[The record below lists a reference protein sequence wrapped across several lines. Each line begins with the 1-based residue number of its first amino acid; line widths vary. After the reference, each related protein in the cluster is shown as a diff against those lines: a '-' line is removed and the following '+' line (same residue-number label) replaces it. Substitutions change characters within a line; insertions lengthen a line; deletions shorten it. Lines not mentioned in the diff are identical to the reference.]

1 MAHSTYGS
9 PSGLLRQTL
18 PAWLLDDEFQPVA
31 NDVIAVSSSE
41 INYFVLF
48 VKYVAEASVVQL
60 GVSGSIGNY
69 LPYYVY
75 ICDGTLE

>member
-1 MAHSTYGS
+1 M
-9 PSGLLRQTL
+9 
-18 PAWLLDDEFQPVA
+18 DDEFQPVA

-75 ICDGTLE
+75 ICDGTLEWRRKIKKEFTKKRGSNEEGI